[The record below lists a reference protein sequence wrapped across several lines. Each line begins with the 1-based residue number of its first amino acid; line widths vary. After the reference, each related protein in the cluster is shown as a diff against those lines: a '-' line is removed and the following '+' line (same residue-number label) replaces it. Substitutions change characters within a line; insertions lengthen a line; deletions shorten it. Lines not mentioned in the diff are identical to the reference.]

1 MTLKK
6 AAAIICL
13 AALAAA
19 GEPPAPR
26 PGFVNVADFAPSDGS
41 ADASA
46 AIQALIDANPN
57 RTLWFSD
64 GTYLLEQPICTP
76 ADPRLSVDLQLSN
89 YAVLKAAPDWAGD
102 EAMVRLGG
110 THPANNVHTP
120 GSVYSL
126 TGGIIDG
133 SGVAKGVS
141 IDSGRETRVRL
152 VSMKNVLVGIHI
164 KAEGL
169 PSDADISDVNIHGN
183 GSADSIGVLIETNG
197 NTLTNLRIVH
207 VHTGVKITGGG
218 NLLTNVHPLFNGTTG
233 LYNDTVGFADYDS
246 NNSYNR
252 CYSDHF
258 STGWFFASASK
269 SAYMD
274 ACMCYW
280 YDATP
285 GRRQTAI
292 RCEGRYNALSSK
304 MWIGFTGMD
313 GQTNTVIQVGEAG
326 GRGFLE
332 DPYLAESKVN
342 EAERAYRSY
351 LRGWDVVDASRAD
364 SHSLASAATSL
375 TSGTLSLQSFPQP
388 LEARYRDS
396 RESEG
401 IDLDTYPF
409 VGTLTIVR

>member
-1 MTLKK
+1 MKPHAI
-6 AAAIICL
+6 AAGLGAL
-13 AALAAA
+13 AALSHAAA
-19 GEPPAPR
+19 LGAVPA
-26 PGFVNVADFAPSDGS
+26 GSIVATDYIAADGATDVSD
-41 ADASA
+41 
-46 AIQALIDANPN
+46 ALQQIIDANPN
-57 RTLWFSD
+57 RTIYFPD
-64 GTYLLEQPICTP
+64 GTYLLSKPIATP
-76 ADPRLSVDLQLSN
+76 AEPRLSVDLQLSN

-141 IDSGRETRVRL
+141 INSGRETRVRL

-183 GSADSIGVLIETNG
+183 GSADSIGVLIETND

-233 LYNDTVGFADYDS
+233 LYNDTVGFADYGS

-326 GRGFLE
+326 GRGFLA
-332 DPYLAESKVN
+332 DPHLAESMVN

-351 LRGWDVVDASRAD
+351 LRGVV
-364 SHSLASAATSL
+364 H
-375 TSGTLSLQSFPQP
+375 
-388 LEARYRDS
+388 
-396 RESEG
+396 
-401 IDLDTYPF
+401 
-409 VGTLTIVR
+409 